1 MRVMT
6 HPLHDFADRYTA
18 AWCSD
23 DPHQVAE
30 FFAADGVLTINGGTP
45 HVGREAIAAS
55 AAAFMQAFPDLVVAL
70 RALDDV
76 DGRVAYHWTLTG
88 TNTGPGGTGR
98 AVRIDGTELW
108 QLGDAGL
115 IADSIGSFDA
125 TDYQRQLQG
134 A

>member
-1 MRVMT
+1 MRAMT

-23 DPHQVAE
+23 DPSQVAD
-30 FFAADGVLTINGGTP
+30 FFAPHGALTINGGP
-45 HVGREAIAAS
+45 SYVGRDAIAAS
-55 AAAFMQAFPDLVVAL
+55 AASFMQAFPDLVVTL
-70 RALDDV
+70 RAVEDV
-76 DGRVAYHWTLTG
+76 DGRVAYHWTLAG

-108 QLGDAGL
+108 TVDETGL
-115 IADSIGSFDA
+115 IADSIGRFDA
-125 TDYQRQLQG
+125 ADYQRQLQG